1 MTNDF
6 ESAADWADDVT
17 MRTAR
22 ELHRPPA
29 GDLYWR
35 GLESRIMARITAA
48 QAEWWQFFG
57 GWVRVGLAAAAV
69 AAVIAGAAL
78 ARTKEAQARIA
89 YEAAMEAASGGVPIA
104 GPVSARSSGRDTR
117 EATLRYVMSY

>member
-1 MTNDF
+1 MTNEF
-6 ESAADWADDVT
+6 ESTADWADDTT

-22 ELHRPPA
+22 ELYRSSA

-48 QAEWWQFFG
+48 QAEWWSFFG

-78 ARTKEAQARIA
+78 ARTRDAQARIA
-89 YEAAMEAASGGVPIA
+89 YEAAMEAASGVPVA
-104 GPVSARSSGRDTR
+104 GPVSARASGRDTR